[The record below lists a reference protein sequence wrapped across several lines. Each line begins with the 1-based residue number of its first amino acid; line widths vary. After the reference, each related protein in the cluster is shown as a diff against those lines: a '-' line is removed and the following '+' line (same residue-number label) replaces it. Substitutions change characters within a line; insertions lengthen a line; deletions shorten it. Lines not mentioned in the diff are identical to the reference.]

1 MSEQKSFYQVVE
13 EICEKDARYKP
24 DSYEFV
30 LQALHFTQKKLARN
44 GHVTGQE
51 LLEGIREHALKQFG
65 PMARTVLNYWGI
77 TKTGDFGAIV
87 FIMIEHKLLS
97 RTEQDTLQDF
107 EDVYDFDN
115 AFKHT
120 VTDIVI

>member
-1 MSEQKSFYQVVE
+1 MSQDKNFYQVVE
-13 EICEKDARYKP
+13 DICEHDPRYKP

-30 LQALHFTQKKLARN
+30 LQALHFTQKKLSRN

-51 LLEGIREHALKQFG
+51 LLEGIRESALKQFG

-77 TKTGDFGAIV
+77 TRTADFGIIV
-87 FIMIEHKLLS
+87 FTMIDHKLLS
-97 RTEQDTLQDF
+97 RTEQDSLQDF
-107 EDVYDFDN
+107 ENVYDFDN

>member
-1 MSEQKSFYQVVE
+1 MSEQKSFYRVVE
-13 EICEKDARYKP
+13 DICEKDPRYKP

-30 LQALHFTQKKLARN
+30 LQALHFTQKKLARS

-51 LLEGIREHALKQFG
+51 LLEGIREQALKQFG

-97 RTEQDTLQDF
+97 RTEQDSLQDF
-107 EDVYDFDN
+107 ENVYDFDN